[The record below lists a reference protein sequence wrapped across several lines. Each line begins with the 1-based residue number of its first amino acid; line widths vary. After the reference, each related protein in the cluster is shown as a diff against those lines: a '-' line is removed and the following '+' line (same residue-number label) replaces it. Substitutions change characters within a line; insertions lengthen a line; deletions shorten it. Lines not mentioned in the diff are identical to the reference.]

1 MSSFVKTNIVSSIQD
16 NGNNTTKILRNPWDV
31 VILNDTIWTAVN
43 GSWTLQQY
51 TIEGVFLKSVF
62 VTAISDFNR
71 PTGLV
76 AYNGNSFLY
85 LNGSGVMTPSK
96 LITVTETGTINA
108 YDPAS
113 TVNVAPITF
122 SDPTKVFTG
131 CDIYNDQLYV
141 ANFASGFVEVYNGTF
156 SHTSQ
161 FTDTAMTS
169 IGYAPYNVKFING
182 NLYVTYAKQTP
193 TKRDNVPGIGF
204 GYVDIFS
211 PDGTYI
217 KRFANRDT
225 LNVPWAILPYRVM
238 INGNLIDVVLIGNF
252 GDGKINMFTT
262 NGTFVG
268 FLHDSNGIE
277 FMIDGLWGFVE
288 WQGSGNR
295 TAIYFVAGINDEND
309 GVIGNLTIGNMVFGN
324 MNIGHLTIRSLNIT

>member
-1 MSSFVKTNIVSSIQD
+1 VSSIQG

-31 VILNDTIWTAVN
+31 VILNDTIWTSVN

-51 TIEGVFLKSVF
+51 TLDGVFLKSVF
-62 VTAISDFNR
+62 VTAISDFNK

-76 AYNGNSFLY
+76 TYNGNSFLY

-108 YDPAS
+108 YDPVS

-122 SDPTKVFTG
+122 SDSIKVFTG
-131 CDIYNDQLYV
+131 CDIFNDLLYV
-141 ANFASGFVEVYNGTF
+141 ANFISGFVEVYNGTF
-156 SHTSQ
+156 SHVSQ
-161 FTDTAMTS
+161 FTDEAMTS

-182 NLYVTYAKQTP
+182 NLYVTFAKQDP
-193 TKRDNVPGIGF
+193 TKHFSVFGSGY

-225 LNVPWAILPYRVM
+225 LNAPWAIMPYRIM
-238 INGNLIDVVLIGNF
+238 INNDFVNVILVGNF
-252 GDGKINMFTT
+252 GDGKISVFTT
-262 NGTFVG
+262 DGTLLG
-268 FLHDSNGIE
+268 FLHDANGTS
-277 FMIDGLWGFVE
+277 FVIDGLWGFTE
-288 WQGSGNR
+288 WQGKGNR
-295 TAIYFVAGINDEND
+295 DTIYFVAGINNRAD
-309 GVIGNLTIGNMVFGN
+309 GLIGSFNFV
-324 MNIGHLTIRSLNIT
+324 